1 MKYNKLFILIG
12 LFLFLGLGSC
22 SKKDKE
28 TPCSTAWA
36 TDLQANMTT
45 ITNAAQAYAA
55 NQNPTTC
62 NAYKNAYQAYIDALE
77 PYGNCATLTVQ
88 QKSAWNDALAAANAA
103 LAAFTC

>member
-28 TPCSTAWA
+28 TPCSNAWA
-36 TDLQANMTT
+36 TDLQANMTA
-45 ITNAAQAYAA
+45 ITNAFQAYAA
-55 NQNPTTC
+55 NQTPATC
-62 NAYKNAYQAYIDALE
+62 NTLKNAYQAYIDAME

-88 QKSAWNDALAAANAA
+88 EKSAWNTALADAKAG

>member
-36 TDLQANMTT
+36 TDLQANMNAITT
-45 ITNAAQAYAA
+45 AAQAYAA
-55 NQNPTTC
+55 NQTPANC
-62 NAYKNAYQAYIDALE
+62 NAYKNAYQSYINALA

-88 QKSAWNDALAAANAA
+88 QKTAFNDALAAANAA